1 MRLDHLLSKELPVWG
16 AGLRRVV
23 VGFLLVISTPLVR
36 VGGCGWVEH
45 FCCLVRTCSGL
56 RGRWLGTL
64 LGPEETP
71 VWVLFSG
78 PPPGRASNAFRF
90 VVGVVVSGVW
100 GVVVC

>member
-1 MRLDHLLSKELPVWG
+1 VSLLSLIPRLIKQSVTVSV
-16 AGLRRVV
+16 AGC
-23 VGFLLVISTPLVR
+23 
-36 VGGCGWVEH
+36 GCGWVEH

>member
-1 MRLDHLLSKELPVWG
+1 MRL
-16 AGLRRVV
+16 RVV
-23 VGFLLVISTPLVR
+23 GVC
-36 VGGCGWVEH
+36 GCGWVEH